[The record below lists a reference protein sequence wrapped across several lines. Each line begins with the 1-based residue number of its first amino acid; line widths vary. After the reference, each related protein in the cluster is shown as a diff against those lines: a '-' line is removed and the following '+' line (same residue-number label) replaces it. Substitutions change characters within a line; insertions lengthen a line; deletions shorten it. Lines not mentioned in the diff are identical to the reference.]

1 MAQPN
6 GAHTN
11 GANDT
16 HVSAAALTTA
26 APVAG
31 GLQASMAPTASTISA
46 MPHTNGTTIA
56 SSAASTNGTSIP
68 PAASFPTASSAPSVD
83 TQTGMAPSLGSS
95 PENAPP
101 PPPVNSPAT
110 VAPNAVDS
118 ITTRLDTLLS
128 GPAPAPVRETP
139 VNCNEAMRTMAT
151 AYQRLEFANLKRFG
165 GHRGA
170 DIRSCGVCG
179 GDAEGGRGCLG
190 IDESTEKDRVR
201 AVIVSVAYA

>member
-128 GPAPAPVRETP
+128 GPAPAPRISVSSSPTSNALVGIGELTFGR
-139 VNCNEAMRTMAT
+139 A
-151 AYQRLEFANLKRFG
+151 EFAAAMQK
-165 GHRGA
+165 A
-170 DIRSCGVCG
+170 VE
-179 GDAEGGRGCLG
+179 DA
-190 IDESTEKDRVR
+190 
-201 AVIVSVAYA
+201 